1 MRRDTAAPEQA
12 SRLTVRV
19 SPRASRE
26 AHEWEPDGTLHVW
39 LTAPAIEN
47 AANRALVAYLAKKFK
62 ISQSEISVVQGQASR
77 RKVILVPA
85 DSVPIPGPPDEKSD
99 ARGSQT

>member
-1 MRRDTAAPEQA
+1 MRRDTAAPERT

-19 SPRASRE
+19 SPRSSRD

-39 LTAPAIEN
+39 LTAPAVEN
-47 AANRALVAYLAKKFK
+47 AANRALVTYLAKTFR
-62 ISQSEISVVQGQASR
+62 IRPSEISLVHGQASR

-85 DSVPIPGPPDEKSD
+85 GSVPIPGSPDHKPD
-99 ARGSQT
+99 A

>member
-1 MRRDTAAPEQA
+1 MRRDTVAPEQA

-19 SPRASRE
+19 SPRANRE

-39 LTAPAIEN
+39 LTAPAVEN
-47 AANRALVAYLAKKFK
+47 AANRALVAYLAKTFK
-62 ISQSEISVVQGQASR
+62 IRQSEISLIHGQASR
-77 RKVILVPA
+77 RKVFLVPA
-85 DSVPIPGPPDEKSD
+85 GSVPIPGSPDEEPD